1 MMRAL
6 LIAMRAAVWA
16 LLLVISLPFFWQL
29 STGGTTT
36 VVTGTSMVPTYE
48 RGDVVFLDRVQ
59 DPSSDFWQVGHIVAV
74 AFSESAPAE
83 NRYIHRVERVLGD
96 GRAVL
101 KGDGNPN
108 EDVSPVTLGQ
118 VVGVPVAVLH
128 QPAAEIYL
136 FSQSWTG
143 RITIFGSGILVLVLI
158 EFWAK
163 RRVTRGSPKP
173 EEV

>member
-1 MMRAL
+1 MRAL

-74 AFSESAPAE
+74 AFS
-83 NRYIHRVERVLGD
+83 RVGSCREPLY
-96 GRAVL
+96 
-101 KGDGNPN
+101 
-108 EDVSPVTLGQ
+108 SP
-118 VVGVPVAVLH
+118 
-128 QPAAEIYL
+128 
-136 FSQSWTG
+136 
-143 RITIFGSGILVLVLI
+143 R
-158 EFWAK
+158 
-163 RRVTRGSPKP
+163 
-173 EEV
+173 